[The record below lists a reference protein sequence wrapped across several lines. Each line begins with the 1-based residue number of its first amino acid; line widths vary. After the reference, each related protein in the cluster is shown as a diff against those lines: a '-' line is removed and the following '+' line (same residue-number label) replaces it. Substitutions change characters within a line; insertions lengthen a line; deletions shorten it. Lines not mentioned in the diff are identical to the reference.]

1 MSMQDLFDRAIT
13 GVKQQ
18 GCLSL
23 CPDNGGG
30 ADTDGCYYRYPDNP
44 NVRCAVG
51 HLIPDN
57 LYRPDM
63 EGVGVGALLE
73 ENPHIAAAIGVTFP
87 SDSVD
92 LLADLQCAHDF
103 GRSVARFLNLAADVA
118 RRFGLNAD
126 ACKEN

>member
-23 CPDNGGG
+23 CPDNGGE
-30 ADTDGCYYRYPDNP
+30 ADTGGCYYRYPDNP

-103 GRSVARFLNLAADVA
+103 SRDMPGFLREAASVALKY
-118 RRFGLNAD
+118 GLKSD
-126 ACKEN
+126 MCEEN